1 MKKILAISGG
11 VDSMVMLDILTKKY
25 SRDIYHGTNMQKN
38 DYSFGDIIVAHFD
51 HGVRDNSLEDALF
64 VKTIA
69 KDVYHIW
76 YISEKGNL
84 GHTASEGQAREARY
98 GFLRAAA
105 EKYGGQIYTAHHLDD
120 LVETV
125 IINLLRGT
133 GWRGLACLDM
143 QGVYRPFLEA
153 VDIYEPMDKATI
165 LEYAAK
171 RGLRFREDQSNSEM
185 KYFRNRVRER
195 LGEYSLEWEEK
206 MELWNLWR
214 RQKELKHEIDSII
227 RQMLPSRGEKWQRKW
242 FRELDSDEG
251 GRKVAL
257 ELLRAGLLEAGV
269 KMTRPQLEDFRQAI
283 LTSRPGKYFNLP
295 KGRMVRLEKDEF
307 II

>member
-1 MKKILAISGG
+1 
-11 VDSMVMLDILTKKY
+11 MV
-25 SRDIYHGTNMQKN
+25 
-38 DYSFGDIIVAHFD
+38 
-51 HGVRDNSLEDALF
+51 
-64 VKTIA
+64 
-69 KDVYHIW
+69 
-76 YISEKGNL
+76 
-84 GHTASEGQAREARY
+84 
-98 GFLRAAA
+98 
-105 EKYGGQIYTAHHLDD
+105 
-120 LVETV
+120 
-125 IINLLRGT
+125 
-133 GWRGLACLDM
+133 
-143 QGVYRPFLEA
+143 
-153 VDIYEPMDKATI
+153 
-165 LEYAAK
+165 YAAK
-171 RGLRFREDQSNSEM
+171 RVLRFREDQSISEM
-185 KYFRNRVRER
+185 KFFINRVRER